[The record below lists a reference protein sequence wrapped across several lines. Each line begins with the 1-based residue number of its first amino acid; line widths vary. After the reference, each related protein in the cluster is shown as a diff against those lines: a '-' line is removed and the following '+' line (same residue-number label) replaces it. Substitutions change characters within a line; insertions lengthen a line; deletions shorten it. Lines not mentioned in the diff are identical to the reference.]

1 MKEVKTM
8 TTVPIKG
15 IIVPNNLGDIYSFLG
30 YEVTS
35 PNQLNEALNNANG
48 QDITLEINSPGGY
61 IDAGSEMYTALKK
74 YSGNVTAQVVGQ
86 ACSAASW
93 IALAADKVEMSPT
106 AQMMIHRVSGGV
118 EGNVDDFAS
127 AMQSLD
133 SMDQA
138 YVDLYSKRTGLDK
151 QEVYRMMCET
161 TWMNAKQAVDKGFAD
176 SIMFENDQAPAVV
189 NAYGVPVLSDNAI
202 RKIKALIHDKKSN
215 DDSKPIENKQEDTD
229 KGQVKKD
236 LSLLLWQ

>member
-1 MKEVKTM
+1 MM

-15 IIVPNNLGDIYSFLG
+15 IIVPNDLTDMYTFLG
-30 YEVTS
+30 YENLTPDDLKQS
-35 PNQLNEALNNANG
+35 LNDANG

-61 IDAGSEMYTALKK
+61 IDAGSEMYTDLKK
-74 YSGNVTAQVVGQ
+74 YSGNVTAQVVGK

-93 IALAADKVEMSPT
+93 VALAADKVEMSPT

-118 EGNVDDFAS
+118 QGNVDDFAS

-189 NAYGVPVLSDNAI
+189 NAYGIPVLSNSAI
-202 RKIKALIHDKKSN
+202 RKIKELIHEKSD
-215 DDSKPIENKQEDTD
+215 DDSKPIKNKQDTD
-229 KGQVKKD
+229 KGQAKKD

>member
-1 MKEVKTM
+1 MMV
-8 TTVPIKG
+8 TVPIKG
-15 IIVPNNLGDIYSFLG
+15 IIVPNDLTDMYTFLG
-30 YEVTS
+30 YENLTPDDLKQS
-35 PNQLNEALNNANG
+35 LNDANG

-61 IDAGSEMYTALKK
+61 IDAGSEMYTDLKK
-74 YSGNVTAQVVGQ
+74 YPGNVTAQVVGK

-93 IALAADKVEMSPT
+93 VALAADKVEMSPT

-118 EGNVDDFAS
+118 QGNVDDFAS

-189 NAYGVPVLSDNAI
+189 NAYGIPVLSNSAI
-202 RKIKALIHDKKSN
+202 RKIKELIHEKSD
-215 DDSKPIENKQEDTD
+215 DDSKPIENKQDTD
-229 KGQVKKD
+229 KGQAKKD

>member
-8 TTVPIKG
+8 TTVPVKG

-35 PNQLNEALNNANG
+35 PNQLNEALSNANG

-176 SIMFENDQAPAVV
+176 SIMFENDQAPTVV

-215 DDSKPIENKQEDTD
+215 DDSKPIENKQEDAD

>member
-1 MKEVKTM
+1 M
-8 TTVPIKG
+8 TTVPVKG

-35 PNQLNEALNNANG
+35 PNQLNEALSNANG

-74 YSGNVTAQVVGQ
+74 YPGNVTAQVVGQ

-161 TWMNAKQAVDKGFAD
+161 TWMNAKQAVDKGFA
-176 SIMFENDQAPAVV
+176 VV

-215 DDSKPIENKQEDTD
+215 ADSKPIENKQEDTD

-236 LSLLLWQ
+236 LSLLLWQQKEENT

>member
-1 MKEVKTM
+1 M

-15 IIVPNNLGDIYSFLG
+15 IIVPNDLTDMYTFLG
-30 YEVTS
+30 YKNLTPDDLKQS
-35 PNQLNEALNNANG
+35 LNDANG

-61 IDAGSEMYTALKK
+61 IDAGSEMYTDLKK
-74 YSGNVTAQVVGQ
+74 YPGNVTAQVVGK

-93 IALAADKVEMSPT
+93 VALAADKVEMSPT
-106 AQMMIHRVSGGV
+106 AQMMIHRVSGSV
-118 EGNVDDFAS
+118 QGNVDDFAS

-189 NAYGVPVLSDNAI
+189 NAYGIPVLSNSAI
-202 RKIKALIHDKKSN
+202 RKIKELIHEKSD
-215 DDSKPIENKQEDTD
+215 DDSKPIENSKEDTD
-229 KGQVKKD
+229 KEQVKKD

>member
-1 MKEVKTM
+1 MMV
-8 TTVPIKG
+8 TVPVKG
-15 IIVPNNLGDIYSFLG
+15 IIVPNNLVDIYSFIG
-30 YEVTS
+30 YEVAS
-35 PNQLNEALNNANG
+35 PNQLNEALSNANG

-74 YSGNVTAQVVGQ
+74 YPGNVTAQVVGQ

-127 AMQSLD
+127 AMKSLD

-189 NAYGVPVLSDNAI
+189 NA
-202 RKIKALIHDKKSN
+202 
-215 DDSKPIENKQEDTD
+215 
-229 KGQVKKD
+229 
-236 LSLLLWQ
+236 

>member
-1 MKEVKTM
+1 
-8 TTVPIKG
+8 
-15 IIVPNNLGDIYSFLG
+15 
-30 YEVTS
+30 
-35 PNQLNEALNNANG
+35 
-48 QDITLEINSPGGY
+48 
-61 IDAGSEMYTALKK
+61 MYTALKK
-74 YSGNVTAQVVGQ
+74 YPGNVTAQVVGQ

-215 DDSKPIENKQEDTD
+215 ADSKPIENKQEDTD

>member
-1 MKEVKTM
+1 MMV
-8 TTVPIKG
+8 TVPIKG
-15 IIVPNNLGDIYSFLG
+15 IIVPNDLTDMYSFLG
-30 YEVTS
+30 YENLTPDDLKQS
-35 PNQLNEALNNANG
+35 LNDANG

-61 IDAGSEMYTALKK
+61 IDAGSEMYTDLKK
-74 YSGNVTAQVVGQ
+74 YPGNVTAQVVGK

-93 IALAADKVEMSPT
+93 VALAADKVEMSPT

-176 SIMFENDQAPAVV
+176 SIMFENDQTPAVV
-189 NAYGVPVLSDNAI
+189 NAYGVPVLSNSAI
-202 RKIKALIHDKKSN
+202 RKIKELIHEKSD
-215 DDSKPIENKQEDTD
+215 DDSKPIKNKQDTD
-229 KGQVKKD
+229 KGQAKKD

>member
-1 MKEVKTM
+1 M
-8 TTVPIKG
+8 TTVPVKG

-35 PNQLNEALNNANG
+35 PNQLNEALSNANG

-74 YSGNVTAQVVGQ
+74 YPGNVTAQVVGQ

-189 NAYGVPVLSDNAI
+189 NAYRVPVLSDNAI

-215 DDSKPIENKQEDTD
+215 ADSKPIENKQEDTD

>member
-1 MKEVKTM
+1 MKTIQMKGEVI
-8 TTVPIKG
+8 P
-15 IIVPNNLGDIYSFLG
+15 DDYSDVYDFLN
-30 YEVTS
+30 YKYFS
-35 PNQLNEALNNANG
+35 PQSISDALKNANG
-48 QDITLEINSPGGY
+48 EDVTLEINSPGGY

-74 YSGNVTAQVVGQ
+74 YPGNVTAQVVGQ

-215 DDSKPIENKQEDTD
+215 ADSKPIENKQEDTD

>member
-1 MKEVKTM
+1 MMV
-8 TTVPIKG
+8 TVPIKG

-30 YEVTS
+30 YEVAS
-35 PNQLNEALNNANG
+35 PNQLNEALSNANG

-74 YSGNVTAQVVGQ
+74 YPGNVTAQVVGQ

-106 AQMMIHRVSGGV
+106 AQMMIHRVSVGV
-118 EGNVDDFAS
+118 EGNVDDLTS
-127 AMQSLD
+127 ALQSLD
-133 SMDQA
+133 SMDQT

-176 SIMFENDQAPAVV
+176 SIMFENDQTPAVV
-189 NAYGVPVLSDNAI
+189 NAYGVPVLSNSAI
-202 RKIKALIHDKKSN
+202 RKIKELIHEKSD
-215 DDSKPIENKQEDTD
+215 DDSKPIENSKENAG
-229 KGQVKKD
+229 KGQAEKD

>member
-1 MKEVKTM
+1 MKGEVI
-8 TTVPIKG
+8 P
-15 IIVPNNLGDIYSFLG
+15 DDYSDVYDFLN
-30 YEVTS
+30 YKYFS
-35 PNQLNEALNNANG
+35 PQSISDALKNANG
-48 QDITLEINSPGGY
+48 EDVTLEINSPGGY

-74 YSGNVTAQVVGQ
+74 YPGNVTAQVVGQ

-215 DDSKPIENKQEDTD
+215 ADSKPIENKE
-229 KGQVKKD
+229 KKPKKSKKND
-236 LSLLLWQ
+236 LALLLWS